1 MPFEIPDD
9 LDPALLPLAFLIGRW
24 AGAGLGQY
32 PTIKDFRFGQEVSF
46 GYVPGKPFLDYE
58 SRSWLIDEQGE
69 KIRPL
74 AREHGYW
81 RPQPD
86 GAIEVVLAHPTGIV
100 EVWLGELDGAKIELR
115 TDAVARTASAKDYSG
130 GHRLY
135 GLVKGDLLWTYDMAA
150 MGQPPQNH
158 LAAQLKRAEG

>member
-9 LDPALLPLAFLIGRW
+9 LDPALLPVAFLLGRW

-46 GYVPGKPFLDYE
+46 SYVPGKTFLDYE

-69 KIRPL
+69 KLRPL

-81 RPQPD
+81 RPQSD
-86 GAIEVVLAHPTGIV
+86 GTLEVVLAHPTGIV
-100 EVWLGELDGAKIELR
+100 EIWHGELDNGKIQLR
-115 TDAVARTASAKDYSG
+115 TDAVARTATAKEYSS

-135 GLVKGDLLWTYDMAA
+135 GLVKGDLLWTFDMAA
-150 MGQPPQNH
+150 MGQPLQNH